1 MIARRRSARRRQDAR
16 VMSSKPGIVAR
27 GSRSPRLKTVGGGPP
42 GAAHRSTRALSA
54 SSLGFVL
61 AHSYDYHKLL
71 ESAEDV
77 DIVKNVKKLSRKLD
91 AILGDA
97 AVLQSAAAISST
109 CRVARAGCQPS
120 LALRGTER
128 MRAGV
133 NRLVAGK
140 ESLPRKEPRPKDLR
154 FLRAAFASPALR
166 EASEELKARVAK
178 PLLSIVLLT
187 SGGELS
193 GNSRAALDIRLRRLE
208 ALRVVRAVHDAPG
221 DPSIS
226 RAILKDLLAHFLS
239 ASGSRRL
246 FFWSYCFQLTADE
259 ELESPRPYIANIA
272 STNTVKYVGFGMN
285 AEHRECVECA
295 LLDLMYL
302 LPLAFIQESKTKPC
316 IAPASFTEICALVD
330 VGLTFKPIKTRTG
343 DIFRGTI
350 ETLAHLSR
358 THHLERVDRN
368 CLVSEGVFRDL
379 VRGLDLSDNLDI
391 DIPGVQ
397 SLNGFLGPLAGISVS
412 PICTRVAILLLEA
425 GLMSITVLHDG
436 KTHVGLDPDLPLE
449 TLEDVD
455 FMRLQLGISWA
466 EDLDVAKTEDGIALS
481 NKLNGLLQSTAG
493 HVNLRVAQ
501 LWLAYMDR
509 LSGTTVSDAH
519 ERLYERVANIFI
531 SNFRTLLSDA
541 PDLIMLEE
549 GAFLQST
556 HLVLLHSL
564 SGCQVVADVV
574 YLMGLVTGNWA
585 AQPSTDFAPVTDMT
599 RLLWGC
605 HRAMRMNFEDGYRY
619 VSWRVVA
626 VTTMLCG
633 FAVQFPKAFKKLDG
647 KITKFYLE
655 IAGAFMQALN
665 TDLPKPVLHILVE
678 ALGSIM
684 ICDQPRSDDEESP
697 FPESYGENIL
707 DLLSRTESLEMTSTR
722 ADLLNF
728 DYETQADLL
737 GEGDCV
743 QIRDVAV
750 HILAHQVLCAEDDG
764 HGVLN
769 YYLGDFDWFH
779 AMAHEQEVV
788 DALLALLKAQRPS
801 SRLAAL
807 ELLLVIARYMD
818 GEWNMEYD
826 GDWSWEDGDEPPC
839 MSLARTI
846 FHEEIASMAP
856 RIKARDPK
864 AHLARCFLGIMCC
877 DEEFNS
883 PGDVLESKLRHI
895 AQTGL
900 EAREKILARKASKV
914 AKSDGDP
921 SRTAESAAAAEEALL
936 EMLDDEE
943 QEASKKQKKKQKKK
957 AKKKAA
963 APVAAPAPP
972 PAPPPAPASPAASSP
987 DAESSASDDDD
998 DLARLL
1004 PTRQPSAVQRPKRV
1018 APVAPPAPRPAPAAP
1033 RPPPPPQP
1041 PKPAAVPRPEPPPS
1055 TLEQLLS
1062 RLKLGRYGKNFAAA
1076 EVTLDLLP
1084 LLTLEDYADVGLSRQ
1099 DALKVRDAIAP
1110 PAPPP
1115 APPAPAPQGDRHSGK
1130 IRSWTQGDNYGFIT
1144 PAGAGKAIFCH
1155 GSGLKGDI
1163 WTTPW
1168 KSVGARVTYLVG
1180 ERRGRPIAVDVRFAG
1195 EAIPPPPARPAP
1207 PPRDDDVP
1215 EEFLC
1220 PITFDLMTDPV
1231 IAADGHTY
1239 ERRAIE
1245 AWFSRARTSP
1255 VTNEPLEHLH
1265 LIPAHTIRSLIQRR
1279 FEAP

>member
-1 MIARRRSARRRQDAR
+1 MAR
-16 VMSSKPGIVAR
+16 
-27 GSRSPRLKTVGGGPP
+27 
-42 GAAHRSTRALSA
+42 RALSA

-61 AHSYDYHKLL
+61 FHGVDDYHKLL
-71 ESAEDV
+71 DESADNV
-77 DIVKNVKKLSRKLD
+77 DIVKKLSRKLD

-97 AVLQSAAAISST
+97 AVLQSASAISST

-140 ESLPRKEPRPKDLR
+140 ESLPRKEPLPKDLR

-166 EASEELKARVAK
+166 KASEELKARVAK

-208 ALRVVRAVHDAPG
+208 ALRVVRAVHDVPG

-226 RAILKDLLAHFLS
+226 RAILADLLAHFLS
-239 ASGSRRL
+239 ASGSHCL
-246 FFWSYCFQLTADE
+246 FPYCFQLIADE
-259 ELESPRPYIANIA
+259 DLESPRPYIADIS

-285 AEHRECVECA
+285 TEHRECVECA
-295 LLDLMYL
+295 LLDLLYL

-330 VGLTFKPIKTRTG
+330 VGLTFKPIKTQTG

-455 FMRLQLGISWA
+455 FMRLQLGISWD

-493 HVNLRVAQ
+493 HLNLRVAQ

-531 SNFRTLLSDA
+531 SNFRTLLGDA

-564 SGCQVVADVV
+564 SGCQVVAGVV

-585 AQPSTDFAPVTDMT
+585 RQPSTDFAPVCDMT

-619 VSWRVVA
+619 VSWRVSA
-626 VTTMLCG
+626 ITTMLCG
-633 FAVQFPKAFKKLDG
+633 FAVQFPKAFKNLHG

-655 IAGAFMQALN
+655 VAGAFMQALN
-665 TDLPKPVLHILVE
+665 TDLLTPLLHTLVE

-684 ICDQPRSDDEESP
+684 ICDHPR
-697 FPESYGENIL
+697 
-707 DLLSRTESLEMTSTR
+707 
-722 ADLLNF
+722 
-728 DYETQADLL
+728 
-737 GEGDCV
+737 
-743 QIRDVAV
+743 
-750 HILAHQVLCAEDDG
+750 
-764 HGVLN
+764 
-769 YYLGDFDWFH
+769 
-779 AMAHEQEVV
+779 
-788 DALLALLKAQRPS
+788 
-801 SRLAAL
+801 
-807 ELLLVIARYMD
+807 
-818 GEWNMEYD
+818 
-826 GDWSWEDGDEPPC
+826 
-839 MSLARTI
+839 
-846 FHEEIASMAP
+846 
-856 RIKARDPK
+856 
-864 AHLARCFLGIMCC
+864 
-877 DEEFNS
+877 
-883 PGDVLESKLRHI
+883 
-895 AQTGL
+895 
-900 EAREKILARKASKV
+900 
-914 AKSDGDP
+914 
-921 SRTAESAAAAEEALL
+921 
-936 EMLDDEE
+936 
-943 QEASKKQKKKQKKK
+943 
-957 AKKKAA
+957 
-963 APVAAPAPP
+963 
-972 PAPPPAPASPAASSP
+972 
-987 DAESSASDDDD
+987 
-998 DLARLL
+998 
-1004 PTRQPSAVQRPKRV
+1004 
-1018 APVAPPAPRPAPAAP
+1018 
-1033 RPPPPPQP
+1033 
-1041 PKPAAVPRPEPPPS
+1041 
-1055 TLEQLLS
+1055 
-1062 RLKLGRYGKNFAAA
+1062 
-1076 EVTLDLLP
+1076 
-1084 LLTLEDYADVGLSRQ
+1084 
-1099 DALKVRDAIAP
+1099 
-1110 PAPPP
+1110 
-1115 APPAPAPQGDRHSGK
+1115 
-1130 IRSWTQGDNYGFIT
+1130 
-1144 PAGAGKAIFCH
+1144 
-1155 GSGLKGDI
+1155 
-1163 WTTPW
+1163 
-1168 KSVGARVTYLVG
+1168 
-1180 ERRGRPIAVDVRFAG
+1180 RR
-1195 EAIPPPPARPAP
+1195 
-1207 PPRDDDVP
+1207 
-1215 EEFLC
+1215 
-1220 PITFDLMTDPV
+1220 
-1231 IAADGHTY
+1231 
-1239 ERRAIE
+1239 
-1245 AWFSRARTSP
+1245 
-1255 VTNEPLEHLH
+1255 
-1265 LIPAHTIRSLIQRR
+1265 
-1279 FEAP
+1279 